1 MVWYN
6 TDMSKSRQYRCRKVT
21 ILVTVGGASG
31 REQLG
36 GIFRFID
43 EGHHWR
49 PDLLHTINSF
59 TPEAVQTAEA
69 DGTDG
74 FIVTWPP
81 LPETKAVLL
90 KSNLPVVFVNVPD
103 QDLLSRNAPTAHIC
117 TDNVA
122 IGRIGAQFLVSR
134 GTYSAFA
141 FVHAKRNLGFS
152 DMRLRGFDEE
162 LRHLGLQSLPA
173 YDTACEEGSAD
184 DIDALGD
191 WLAALPRQSAVMA
204 ACDWRA
210 VQVLK
215 AAQRAHIHVPG
226 QVSVLGVDNDEI
238 ISGYSQ
244 PPLSSVHP
252 GHADMGYKAAMELER
267 LMNGGRRARF
277 CEIHIA
283 PKRVV
288 ERESTGFVKPA
299 AHLVARAKKFIAE
312 NALLGADTADVVA
325 HLGCSR
331 TLADLRFRE
340 IEGLTIHAALE
351 ERRMGEVKRLLKSTR
366 RSVKAIAAQCGFR
379 SACRLSHLFRQRTGM
394 SIHDWRCRYA

>member
-1 MVWYN
+1 MA
-6 TDMSKSRQYRCRKVT
+6 KSRQNKYRKVT
-21 ILVTVGGASG
+21 ILMTVGGVSG

-49 PDLLHTINSF
+49 PDLLQTVNSF
-59 TPEAVQTAEA
+59 TPDIVRMAEA

-81 LPETKAVLL
+81 LPETKVELL

-103 QDLLSRNAPTAHIC
+103 SELLSRNAPTTHIC

-122 IGRIGAQFLVSR
+122 IGRLGAQFLVSR

-162 LRHLGLQSLPA
+162 LRHLGFQSLPA
-173 YDTACEEGSAD
+173 YDTACEEGSSE
-184 DIDALGD
+184 DIDVLGD
-191 WLAALPRQSAVMA
+191 WLAALPRQSAVMV

-210 VQVLK
+210 IHVLK
-215 AAQRAHIHVPG
+215 AAQKAHVHVPD
-226 QVSVLGVDNDEI
+226 QVSVLGVDNDELI
-238 ISGYSQ
+238 IGYSQ
-244 PPLSSVHP
+244 PPLSSIHP
-252 GHADMGYKAAMELER
+252 GHTDMGYKAAMELER

-277 CEIHIA
+277 REIYIP
-283 PKRVV
+283 PKRIV

-299 AHLVARAKKFIAE
+299 THLVARAKKFIAE

-351 ERRMGEVKRLLKSTR
+351 QQRLDEVKRLLKFTK

-394 SIHDWRCRYA
+394 SIHDWRCSFP